1 MARRRHSK
9 QRRRRGSYHFLYK
22 LLSMLVICA
31 AIVAAL
37 TLFFRVEEVRVS
49 GQERYTAEEVLQ
61 ASGVKQGDNLFLL
74 NKYDLAGRIVE
85 ELPYIEE
92 LRISRKLP
100 DTLLID
106 VTECGR
112 PMGIEQDGYLWLVS
126 SRGKI
131 VDQLTPE
138 ENADLGRITGCQ
150 LLAPSVGGRLA
161 LATEYSDQQA
171 SLLELLSALA
181 EAEMLEQV
189 DGIRLDDLS
198 MIRMDYDGRFTVE
211 LPYGADY
218 GEKLT
223 ILRLALESDYVQ
235 DNMTGTFDMLREDG
249 MTYLEQNVR

>member
-1 MARRRHSK
+1 MARRRYSK

-49 GQERYTAEEVLQ
+49 GQERYTEAQILQ
-61 ASGVKQGDNLFLL
+61 ASGVQQGDNLFLL
-74 NKYDLAGRIVE
+74 NKYDLAGRVVE
-85 ELPYIEE
+85 KLPYIED

-112 PMGIEQDGYLWLVS
+112 PMGVEQDGFVWLIS

-138 ENADLGRITGCQ
+138 DDADFGTITGCQ
-150 LLAPSVGGRLA
+150 LLAPSVGTKIA
-161 LATEYSDQQA
+161 LATDLSSRQT
-171 SLLELLSALA
+171 SLLGLLSALA
-181 EAEMLEQV
+181 EAGMLEQV
-189 DGIRLDDLS
+189 DGIRMDDLS

-223 ILRLALESDYVQ
+223 ILRLALASDYVQ
-235 DNMTGTFDMLREDG
+235 DNMTGTFDMMREDG
-249 MTYLEQNVR
+249 KTYLEQNVR